1 VHKIRGEEA
10 EIAFILRLA
19 SQGNPETSRAHIYQ
33 FSAFSFNVLAKRLQ
47 ALDGTDVSL
56 KSPDLVPLNLY
67 AVERGEE
74 CGENHQGV
82 ADYDD

>member
-1 VHKIRGEEA
+1 MRKIRGEEA

-19 SQGNPETSRAHIYQ
+19 SQGNPELLAHIYQ

-67 AVERGEE
+67 AVERGEK

>member
-1 VHKIRGEEA
+1 MVK
-10 EIAFILRLA
+10 
-19 SQGNPETSRAHIYQ
+19 

-67 AVERGEE
+67 PVERGEE
-74 CGENHQGV
+74 CGENHQGLLTMTIK
-82 ADYDD
+82 DRSTMRGNTCYKE